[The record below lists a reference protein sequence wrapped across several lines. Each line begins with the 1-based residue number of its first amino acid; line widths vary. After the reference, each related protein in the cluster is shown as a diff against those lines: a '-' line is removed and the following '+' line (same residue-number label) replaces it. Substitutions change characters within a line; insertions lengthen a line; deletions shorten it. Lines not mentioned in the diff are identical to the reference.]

1 VSGDKYD
8 CIKINKM
15 GELKMI
21 SILYILLIYTL
32 LGSVVY
38 LIAQHQIDK
47 ELTHFKE
54 ELFLFL
60 GFIFKPII
68 TVILLIDGYLLP
80 LLKQKRTIRYI
91 KKQYNRQ
98 LKNDNLTEE
107 QRQEIIHKRDA
118 MVEFISNVGSETDYD
133 EE

>member
-1 VSGDKYD
+1 VSDDKYD
-8 CIKINKM
+8 CIKNKLN
-15 GELKMI
+15 GGFKMTI
-21 SILYILLIYTL
+21 ILYSILIYILLGAI
-32 LGSVVY
+32 VY
-38 LIAQHQIDK
+38 LIAQNQIDG
-47 ELTHFKE
+47 ELTSFKE

-91 KKQYNRQ
+91 KRQYNKQ
-98 LKNDNLTEE
+98 LKNDNLDEE